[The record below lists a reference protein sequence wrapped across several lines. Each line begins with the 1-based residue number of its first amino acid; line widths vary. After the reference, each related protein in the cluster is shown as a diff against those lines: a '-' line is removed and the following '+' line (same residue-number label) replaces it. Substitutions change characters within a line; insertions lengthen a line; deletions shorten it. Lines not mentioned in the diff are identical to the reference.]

1 MDNREGF
8 LMIKFITM
16 FVVFSVIVLSA
27 TSGYA
32 AQTKEATR
40 TRDAYA
46 PFEDLIQITPSDVT
60 VFSPPLRGCIV
71 EVAGDLDI
79 NPIKSASNVLITVV
93 VGQLIPVI
101 ITKVRA
107 ATTATVV
114 CGR

>member
-1 MDNREGF
+1 
-8 LMIKFITM
+8 MIKLFQVLFVAAIVSFIG
-16 FVVFSVIVLSA
+16 LPA
-27 TSGYA
+27 QA
-32 AQTKEATR
+32 AQTNEAQR
-40 TRDAYA
+40 TLDAYA

-79 NPIKSASNVLITVV
+79 NPIKSASNVVITVV

>member
-1 MDNREGF
+1 MK
-8 LMIKFITM
+8 KFIGM
-16 FVVFSVIVLSA
+16 IAVVILVSLFSYQA
-27 TSGYA
+27 HA
-32 AQTKEATR
+32 AQTRAARKTL
-40 TRDAYA
+40 DAYA

-60 VFSPPLRGCIV
+60 TYDPPLRGCII

-79 NPIKSASNVLITVV
+79 NPIKSASNVVITVV
-93 VGQLIPVI
+93 AGQLIPVI

>member
-1 MDNREGF
+1 MR
-8 LMIKFITM
+8 KFIRIIAVTALLSISGM
-16 FVVFSVIVLSA
+16 HVVL
-27 TSGYA
+27 A

-60 VFSPPLRGCIV
+60 TFSPPLRGCIV

-79 NPIKSASNVLITVV
+79 NPIKSASNVVITVV